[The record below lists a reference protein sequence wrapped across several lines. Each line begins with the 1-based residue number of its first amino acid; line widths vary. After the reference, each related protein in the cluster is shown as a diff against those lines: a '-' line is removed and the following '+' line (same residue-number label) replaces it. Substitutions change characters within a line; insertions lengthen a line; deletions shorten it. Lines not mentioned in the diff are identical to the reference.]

1 MYTKTYDRNI
11 DDTICDYINAK
22 GVDNCN
28 GDTVIVDNNKVE
40 ITVGRIPDDVIG
52 VLNHGPFVSVRVTPV
67 SAPHGSISY
76 VWNMAINPDR
86 STEEKDTLEKQEKE
100 YQAMFIESNKYT
112 EIFRGLP
119 IIFGPGAKTCRIEG
133 LRTMILPSMLAKVVE
148 RGEFDEFVALSK
160 RCQAYVSAS
169 NLYAETMGDN
179 ICKRVN
185 MLLANE
191 DIVINSD
198 AYIKAGTTAR
208 CVSPLVHPITIE
220 ITNKDGITH
229 TADIFTIPQLRRA
242 ADTEY
247 DKLTEMRKEYLAL
260 HRPIMNMCV
269 DAMG

>member
-1 MYTKTYDRNI
+1 MARAMAEQGMKEAKDSAEYYEYYIRLGKIFLTESEPDSATAVTDR
-11 DDTICDYINAK
+11 TL
-22 GVDNCN
+22 
-28 GDTVIVDNNKVE
+28 
-40 ITVGRIPDDVIG
+40 R
-52 VLNHGPFVSVRVTPV
+52 F
-67 SAPHGSISY
+67 
-76 VWNMAINPDR
+76 
-86 STEEKDTLEKQEKE
+86 LEKQEKE
-100 YQAMFIESNKYT
+100 YQAMFIKSNKYT

-119 IIFGPGAKTCRIEG
+119 ITFGPGAKTCRIEG
-133 LRTMILPSMLAKVVE
+133 LRTMILPSILAKIVE

-160 RCQAYVSAS
+160 RCQAYISAS
-169 NLYAETMGDN
+169 NLYAETMGNN

-191 DIVINSD
+191 DITINSD